1 MTAHISTG
9 LLGRYVGGDTGI
21 APDVLWAMEAHLEEC
36 AACRGRLAEAGDVE
50 TAALLARVWTGL
62 DASVSAT
69 APTPVRRRWL
79 PSRSTRWL
87 TPVFVPW
94 LATTVLVVLVALGFD
109 LAAAARGGA
118 LPSLVVLL
126 APVAPFLGVATAWTR
141 RVDPAHEMVA
151 ATARAGLGLV
161 LRRTLVVLV
170 VVIPVLAVAG
180 WLVGASPARWLLP
193 CLAFTMCALA
203 LGELVGL
210 PRATAGLA
218 LLWAA
223 VVIGPS
229 IVTARMS
236 VLLTEAALPGWA
248 ALTAVVTLV
257 LIARRNSAAE
267 LR

>member
-1 MTAHISTG
+1 M
-9 LLGRYVGGDTGI
+9 
-21 APDVLWAMEAHLEEC
+21 
-36 AACRGRLAEAGDVE
+36 
-50 TAALLARVWTGL
+50 
-62 DASVSAT
+62 
-69 APTPVRRRWL
+69 
-79 PSRSTRWL
+79 

-109 LAAAARGGA
+109 LVARASGGS

-126 APVAPFLGVATAWTR
+126 APVAPFLGVATAWTQ

-170 VVIPVLAVAG
+170 VVIPVLAAAG

-203 LGELVGL
+203 LGEVAGL

-257 LIARRNSAAE
+257 LVARRNSAAE